1 MEKIIRRL
9 SAVITSI
16 IIYVVC
22 AYGYLSL
29 KGFVFQNGTF
39 TLVQP
44 AAAQTPA
51 TDNSQ
56 EFAVK
61 LDENLALNFKPT
73 KIIGK
78 QDAPIMMY
86 ELSSLGC
93 THCAHF
99 HLNILPQLKKDFID
113 NGKLKVAFI
122 NFPLDRK
129 SMQGA
134 MLSECVP
141 LQYRQNFLKMVFE
154 KQREWGLSF
163 NSENLLKSYALANGL
178 KKTEA
183 TECLKNDQLAQQ
195 ILNDRQ
201 EAVDKLKMQGTPAFL
216 INHNGQYEIIY
227 GAPDYEKLKFYLDE
241 LLS

>member
-1 MEKIIRRL
+1 MEKFIRRL
-9 SAVITSI
+9 SAVITSVL
-16 IIYVVC
+16 IYVIC

-29 KGFVFQNGTF
+29 KGFVFHDGTF

-44 AAAQTPA
+44 AQAQISAA
-51 TDNSQ
+51 DNSQ
-56 EFAVK
+56 GIAVK
-61 LDENLALNFKPT
+61 LEDNVALNFKPAE
-73 KIIGK
+73 IIGK
-78 QDAPIMMY
+78 SDAPLTMY

-99 HLNILPQLKKDFID
+99 HLNILPRLKKDFID

-141 LQYRQNFLKMVFE
+141 LQNRQNFLKMVFE
-154 KQREWGLSF
+154 NQREWMLSF
-163 NSENLLKSYALANGL
+163 NTEKILKSYALANGL
-178 KKTEA
+178 NKTDA
-183 TECLKNDQLAQQ
+183 AKCLENDTLAQQ

-201 EAVDKLKMQGTPAFL
+201 EAIDKLKMQGTPAFL
-216 INHNGQYEIIY
+216 IAHNGLYEIIY
-227 GAPDYEKLKFYLDE
+227 GVTDYEELKNYLSG